1 MNRLLFVNKYI
12 LFAQGMIDLNADLRY
27 TNLYYTFI
35 SRIKSIR
42 GNMSTKITYKDA
54 GVDIDTANEFIDRIK
69 PLIKTTARKEVI
81 SGIGG
86 FGGLFHFN
94 SSNLKNPVL
103 VSSTDG
109 VGTKLRIAQLVDKHD
124 TIGIDLVA
132 MSVNDVVVQGAEPL
146 FFLDYL
152 ATGKIELE
160 KSVKIIEGITEGC
173 RQAGCTLL
181 GGETAEMPGFY
192 KTGEY
197 DLAGFCVGVVEM
209 DKLINGSTVSVNDRI
224 IGLASSGLHSN
235 GFSLARKVLLENGK
249 LGINDK
255 VAGLDKTIGLEMLEP
270 TRIYVKPLLN
280 LFKSFNI
287 KGLIHITGGGFYDN
301 IPRIISQS
309 CRSVINKG
317 SWQIPPIFN
326 VIQEIGNVEE
336 KEMFRVF
343 NMGIGMMIIVAEKEC
358 QGVLDQLEMLGEKAY
373 LIGAIEKREDKQDQ
387 VCLCEG

>member
-1 MNRLLFVNKYI
+1 MP
-12 LFAQGMIDLNADLRY
+12 
-27 TNLYYTFI
+27 T
-35 SRIKSIR
+35 KS
-42 GNMSTKITYKDA
+42 TYKNS
-54 GVDIDTANEFIDRIK
+54 GVDIDNANDFVERIK

-86 FGGLFHFN
+86 FGGLFRFD
-94 SSNLKNPVL
+94 SSKLKNPIL

-109 VGTKLRIAQLVDKHD
+109 VGTKLKIAQLVDKHD

-160 KSVKIIEGITEGC
+160 KSVKIVEGIVQGC
-173 RQAGCTLL
+173 KQAGCTLI

-197 DLAGFCVGVVEM
+197 DLAGFCVGVVDSE
-209 DKLINGSTVSVNDRI
+209 KLIDGSTISVNDRV
-224 IGLASSGLHSN
+224 IGIASSGLHSN
-235 GFSLARKVLLENGK
+235 GFSLARKVLLDKGK
-249 LGINDK
+249 LQVADK
-255 VAGLDKTIGLEMLEP
+255 VPGLENTIGMELLEP

-287 KGLIHITGGGFYDN
+287 KGLVHITGGGFYDN
-301 IPRIISQS
+301 IPRIIPQV
-309 CRSVINKG
+309 CRCVISKD
-317 SWQIPPIFN
+317 SWEIPPIFQ
-326 VIQEIGNVEE
+326 VIKEIGRVDE

-343 NMGIGMMIIVAEKEC
+343 NMGIGMMLVVPEKEC
-358 QGVLDQLEMLGEKAY
+358 REVIERLKVLGEKAY
-373 LIGAIEKREDKQDQ
+373 LIGSVEKREKKQSL
-387 VCLCEG
+387 VCFSEN

>member
-1 MNRLLFVNKYI
+1 M
-12 LFAQGMIDLNADLRY
+12 
-27 TNLYYTFI
+27 T
-35 SRIKSIR
+35 
-42 GNMSTKITYKDA
+42 TKTTYKDA
-54 GVDIDTANEFIDRIK
+54 GVDIDTANEFVERIK
-69 PLIKTTARKEVI
+69 PSIKTTARKEVV

-86 FGGLFHFN
+86 FGGLFHLN
-94 SSNLKNPVL
+94 PINYKNPLL

-109 VGTKLRIAQLVDKHD
+109 VGTKLRIAQLLDKHD

-152 ATGKIELE
+152 STGKIELE

-192 KTGEY
+192 KAGEY

-235 GFSLARKVLLENGK
+235 GFSLARKALLEKGNLSVK
-249 LGINDK
+249 DK
-255 VAGLDKTIGLEMLEP
+255 VPGLSKTIGLEMLEP

-287 KGLIHITGGGFYDN
+287 KGLVHITGGGFYDN
-301 IPRIISQS
+301 IPRIVPQS
-309 CRSVINKG
+309 CQAIINKG
-317 SWQIPPIFN
+317 SWDIPPIFS
-326 VIQEIGNVEE
+326 VIREMGDIEE
-336 KEMFRVF
+336 REMFRVF
-343 NMGIGMMIIVAEKEC
+343 NMGIGMMIIVSEKEC
-358 QGVLDQLEMLGEKAY
+358 EEVLNRLEVLGEKAFQ
-373 LIGAIEKREDKQDQ
+373 IGFIAKKEDKQEN
-387 VCLCEG
+387 VFIAEG

>member
-1 MNRLLFVNKYI
+1 M
-12 LFAQGMIDLNADLRY
+12 
-27 TNLYYTFI
+27 T
-35 SRIKSIR
+35 
-42 GNMSTKITYKDA
+42 TKTTYKDA
-54 GVDIDTANEFIDRIK
+54 GVDIDTANEFVERIK
-69 PLIKTTARKEVI
+69 SSIKTTARKEVI

-86 FGGLFHFN
+86 FGGLFHLN
-94 SSNLKNPVL
+94 SIDLKNPVL

-160 KSVKIIEGITEGC
+160 KSVKIVEGITQGC
-173 RQAGCTLL
+173 IQAGCTLL

-192 KTGEY
+192 KIGEY

-209 DKLINGSTVSVNDRI
+209 DKLINGSSVSVNDRV

-235 GFSLARKVLLENGK
+235 GFSLARKVLLEKGNLK
-249 LGINDK
+249 VNDK

-270 TRIYVKPLLN
+270 TKIYVKPLLN
-280 LFKSFNI
+280 LFKRFNI
-287 KGLIHITGGGFYDN
+287 KGLVHITGGGFYDN
-301 IPRIISQS
+301 IPRIIPQA
-309 CRSVINKG
+309 CRCVISKG
-317 SWQIPPIFN
+317 SWDILPIFD
-326 VIQEIGNVEE
+326 VIREIGNVDE

-343 NMGIGMMIIVAEKEC
+343 NMGIGMMIIVSEKES
-358 QGVLDQLEMLGEKAY
+358 QDVIDHLRMLGEKAY
-373 LIGAIEKREDKQDQ
+373 LIGVIEKRDDKQEQ
-387 VCLCEG
+387 VYLCES

>member
-1 MNRLLFVNKYI
+1 M
-12 LFAQGMIDLNADLRY
+12 
-27 TNLYYTFI
+27 T
-35 SRIKSIR
+35 
-42 GNMSTKITYKDA
+42 TKTTYKDA
-54 GVDIDTANEFIDRIK
+54 GVDIDTANEFVERIK
-69 PLIKTTARKEVI
+69 PSIKTTARKEVV

-86 FGGLFHFN
+86 FGGLFHLN
-94 SSNLKNPVL
+94 PINYKNPLL

-160 KSVKIIEGITEGC
+160 KSVKIIEGISEGC

-192 KTGEY
+192 NIGEY

-209 DKLINGSTVSVNDRI
+209 DKLINGSMISVNDRV

-235 GFSLARKVLLENGK
+235 GYSLARKVLLDQGH
-249 LGINDK
+249 LSVHDK
-255 VAGLDKTIGLEMLEP
+255 VSGLKKPIGLEMLEP
-270 TRIYVKPLLN
+270 TKIYVKPLLN
-280 LFKSFNI
+280 LFKNFNI
-287 KGLIHITGGGFYDN
+287 KGLVHITGGGFYDN
-301 IPRIISQS
+301 IPRIIPPS
-309 CRSVINKG
+309 CRCVIQKG
-317 SWQIPPIFN
+317 SWHIPPIFN
-326 VIQEIGNVEE
+326 VIQEIGHVEE

-358 QGVLDQLEMLGEKAY
+358 QEVLDRLQVLGEKAY
-373 LIGAIEKREDKQDQ
+373 LIGAIEKKEDRQEQ
-387 VCLCEG
+387 VYLCAK